1 MGIVGVMAGLPKN
14 IWMRIVFISLL
25 CGFALIEM
33 RASDKDRAR
42 YEQQWEQARQQ
53 EHSDFQSMVR
63 GLEDSNAT
71 NQQKFNATM
80 QQMNSVLE
88 STQVLTGLSKE
99 NLADITGGD
108 DYCYVDAATG
118 LHGDIFVAFLVGN
131 HPIYDLAVQ
140 VRVMEPPYN
149 QPVPFFL
156 GNMIHGMG
164 TDINF
169 SSDLEGKEKR
179 VFYFNFSARNG
190 YWTEEEILTKGARAA
205 RVFNFDQT
213 GKITKIL
220 RQWESGPFPKD
231 KNGKID
237 WDSHP

>member
-1 MGIVGVMAGLPKN
+1 MRRILHRIWGIVCTLEKSVMVWSCLGIFFFSLLAYWGFHVPLPNRALIVMGIVGVMAGLPKN

-99 NLADITGGD
+99 NLADRSLRRQRYNRTGGNRTGANAG
-108 DYCYVDAATG
+108 AAG
-118 LHGDIFVAFLVGN
+118 HCLW
-131 HPIYDLAVQ
+131 Q
-140 VRVMEPPYN
+140 
-149 QPVPFFL
+149 
-156 GNMIHGMG
+156 
-164 TDINF
+164 
-169 SSDLEGKEKR
+169 
-179 VFYFNFSARNG
+179 RN
-190 YWTEEEILTKGARAA
+190 LRRA
-205 RVFNFDQT
+205 
-213 GKITKIL
+213 
-220 RQWESGPFPKD
+220 SG
-231 KNGKID
+231 
-237 WDSHP
+237 